1 MPKPTAL
8 AASAVPY
15 FDVSD
20 PDFSASSEAV
30 RAARERS
37 WYARTNF
44 GLAVLRYEQTS
55 TLLKDR
61 RLRQGSFAWPAQNG
75 ITEGLLAD
83 WWSLN
88 VLSVEGDDHRRLRR
102 IANPA
107 FSRSLMERMVP
118 GFRELAGELVDAFAG
133 RGECEFVS
141 EFAEP
146 YSARVLC
153 RLVGLDEGRWRD
165 VSHWSTDIGLA
176 FGITIAEDRERIETA
191 LAKLYGLGDE
201 LIEERRRSPGD
212 DVISGLVAAHDDEG
226 RLTHAELRAMIALI
240 IFGGMDTT
248 KNQLGLAMQLFV
260 AHPAQWALLAER
272 PELAG
277 NAVEEVIRFNP
288 TVVWTTRRAV
298 EDITFEGLEIPR
310 GTTLHLLSPPANTDP
325 LAVGDEPFDIT
336 VERRAHFGFG
346 GGAHHCL
353 GHWLARIDMR
363 EALPLLA
370 RRLPGVRLTRPA
382 TFRPQSGV
390 TGAVELPIAFLTA
403 RPGEAPSA

>member
-1 MPKPTAL
+1 VPKPP
-8 AASAVPY
+8 AAVSEVPY

-20 PDFSASSEAV
+20 PAFSASSAAV
-30 RAARERS
+30 RAAREHS

-118 GFRELAGELVDAFAG
+118 GFRNLAGELIDAFAE

-153 RLVGLDEGRWRD
+153 RLVGLDEGRWQD

-176 FGITIAEDRERIETA
+176 FGITIAEDRERIEAA

-201 LIEERRRSPGD
+201 LIEERRRAPGD
-212 DVISGLVAAHDDEG
+212 DVISGLVAAHDREG
-226 RLTHAELRAMIALI
+226 RLTQAELRAMIALI

-248 KNQLGLAMQLFV
+248 KNQLGLALQLFV
-260 AHPAQWALLAER
+260 EHPGQWALLADH
-272 PELAG
+272 PQLAA

-298 EDITFEGLEIPR
+298 EDISFEGLEIPS
-310 GTTLHLLSPPANTDP
+310 GTTLHLLNPPANTDP
-325 LAVGDEPFDIT
+325 LAVGEEPFDIR

-363 EALPLLA
+363 EALPQLA
-370 RRLPGVRLTRPA
+370 RRLPGVRLVRPA

-403 RPGEAPSA
+403 RPGEAPCA